1 MVFGLNLGAE
11 WKGFDFSMFWQGA
24 AMFDVNLCGIY
35 DSGIRDDTFYTR
47 PFYADGNTPYY
58 LVEGSWRPDNPNA
71 KFPRLGI
78 EARDNGG
85 KFSSWVVKQWCGS
98 VTVQAIAVMVVGA
111 LSTML
116 TLCSSM

>member
-1 MVFGLNLGAE
+1 MISVCSGRRALC
-11 WKGFDFSMFWQGA
+11 SM
-24 AMFDVNLCGIY
+24 NLCGIY

-58 LVEGSWRPDNPNA
+58 LVEGSSWRPDNPNA

-85 KFSSWVVKQWCGS
+85 KFLFLVGKRWYIFTFEISSVRLYTS
-98 VTVQAIAVMVVGA
+98 
-111 LSTML
+111 
-116 TLCSSM
+116 